1 MLTHPTVEKL
11 QQLRCAG
18 MAKALAEQFDSSE
31 VQALSFEE
39 RLGLLV
45 DRELTERYSRQLT
58 NRLRRAKLK
67 HDACIEDIDF
77 RHRRGLDKQLVLS
90 LADGRWVREHLN
102 VLICGPTGI
111 GKSWIGCAL
120 AHSACRNGHSALY
133 VRVSRLLSALAIARA
148 DGRYPKLLESLAKT
162 EVLVSRVEGRRV
174 TSRESVALPAL
185 SHRAAVRVPW
195 ARFLPPLSE
204 PGVPISGTGLSSGIM
219 RLAHGLS
226 SCDQRAGLASRG
238 TRLTPWRWPAGASS
252 DLLTP

>member
-1 MLTHPTVEKL
+1 MTPPGCIVIIYVTYAMRRPPKL
-11 QQLRCAG
+11 PPD
-18 MAKALAEQFDSSE
+18 AKT
-31 VQALSFEE
+31 QALREAGALHPHPEAVRDDAFVSHPFFDP
-39 RLGLLV
+39 R
-45 DRELTERYSRQLT
+45 DRVQVKYEM
-58 NRLRRAKLK
+58 LRR
-67 HDACIEDIDF
+67 H
-77 RHRRGLDKQLVLS
+77 QV
-90 LADGRWVREHLN
+90 DGRPV
-102 VLICGPTGI
+102 
-111 GKSWIGCAL
+111 
-120 AHSACRNGHSALY
+120 
-133 VRVSRLLSALAIARA
+133 
-148 DGRYPKLLESLAKT
+148 T
-162 EVLVSRVEGRRV
+162 EVAARFGVSIISRVEGRRV